1 MTYYISIL
9 EEINRV
15 GEISIEKLSKTF
27 GITHT
32 RTEYLVNKGIN
43 DGYLDR
49 FINGS
54 SLSVK
59 PRHAERKI
67 KSI

>member
-1 MTYYISIL
+1 MSYYISIL

-27 GITHT
+27 GITYT

-43 DGYLDR
+43 DGYLER

-54 SLSVK
+54 DLSVK
-59 PRHAERKI
+59 PRHQKRNKTI
-67 KSI
+67 